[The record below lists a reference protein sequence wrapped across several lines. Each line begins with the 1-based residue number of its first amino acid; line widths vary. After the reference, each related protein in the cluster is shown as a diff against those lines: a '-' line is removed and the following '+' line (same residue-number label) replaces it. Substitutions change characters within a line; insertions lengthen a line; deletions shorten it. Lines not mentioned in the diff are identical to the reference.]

1 MKNRRNRLTPEQRKE
16 RRRREA
22 EKRRILI
29 DEGFTEEEIKFMS
42 KPAQRAFKEKY
53 GLR

>member
-1 MKNRRNRLTPEQRKE
+1 MKKAITKEELKE

-22 EKRRILI
+22 IKKKIYEE
-29 DEGFTEEEIKFMS
+29 EGFTEEEIMFMS
-42 KPAQRAFKEKY
+42 KRARQALMEKY